1 MSAELNRWS
10 RLARRDFSRIAAKSL
25 LGVSVLPGA
34 SQLMGQS
41 KAARARKVIYFYLSG
56 GMSHIDSFDP
66 KPGSEVQGP
75 TEAIGTSAG
84 FQLSANFQAVAS
96 QSDRF
101 SVIRTMTSQTGDHQG
116 GRYYVRT
123 GYKRLASIVHP
134 DLAAW
139 KKKLA
144 PMQKKST
151 LPFWVSIR
159 DGSFPGDG
167 FMGPNFAPVP
177 LGNPTSGLPNSLP
190 MVDEGAF
197 QERLEMVNTFNEMFT
212 RRFRTKEVRAY
223 NEFYEHALKLMTSED
238 LDAFDLS
245 KMPTS
250 RREKFG
256 SGQGAD
262 AAALAVQ
269 LNENDVEY
277 VHVNWGGWDNHSG
290 IFESGPS
297 RNFQGLS
304 QALAGTLEEVNLEDT
319 MVVLATEFGRS
330 PRINENRG
338 RDHHPLAFSALVAGA
353 GIKGGQAYGRT
364 DKNAYAVEDDPVR
377 PEDFNATLATA
388 MGIPID
394 KVVFSPSGRPFLVA
408 GHSEDPKTR
417 QIVPVGQPVR
427 ELLS

>member
-1 MSAELNRWS
+1 MSKGLNQWGS
-10 RLARRDFSRIAAKSL
+10 LARRDFSRMAAQGL
-25 LGVSVLPGA
+25 LGVSVIPGA
-34 SQLMGQS
+34 SQLLAQS
-41 KAARARKVIYFYLSG
+41 TTGKAKKVIYFYLSG

-66 KPGSEVQGP
+66 KPESKVQGP
-75 TEAIGTSAG
+75 TDVIGTSAG
-84 FQLSANFQAVAS
+84 FQLSSNFQALEGLT
-96 QSDRF
+96 DRF

-144 PMQKKST
+144 PLKKEST

-177 LGNPTSGLPNSLP
+177 LGNPNSGLPNASP
-190 MVDEGAF
+190 MVDESVF
-197 QERLEMVNTFNEMFT
+197 HERLEMVNTFNEMFT

-223 NEFYEHALKLMTSED
+223 NEFYEHALKLMSSED
-238 LDAFDLS
+238 LGAFDLS
-245 KMPTS
+245 KMDKA

-256 SGQGAD
+256 NGQGAD

-290 IFESGPS
+290 IFEAGASQ
-297 RNFQGLS
+297 NFRGLA
-304 QALAGTLEEVNLEDT
+304 QAVAGTLEEVNLDDT
-319 MVVLATEFGRS
+319 LVVLATEFGRS

-353 GIKGGQAYGRT
+353 GIKGGQAYGKT
-364 DKNAYAVEDDPVR
+364 DKNGYAVEDDPVR
-377 PEDFNATLATA
+377 PEDLNATLATA
-388 MGIPID
+388 MGIPLD
-394 KVVFSPSGRPFLVA
+394 KVVFSLSGRPFLVA
-408 GHSEDPKTR
+408 GHSEDVKSG
-417 QIVPVGQPVR
+417 QIIPVGKPVQD
-427 ELLS
+427 LLS